1 MVTVKRKAVL
11 PPSVWVRA
19 VMQRC
24 SAAHDARREA
34 HPLESSRLSARSR
47 SGLDRRPPPKSDQM
61 VDLRKPIGVPLR
73 LIQDKAKAKGDACMS
88 HSERLALPADR
99 SAAIEQIMLEYG
111 TKVLHLAYYYLKDRH
126 LAEDV
131 AQEVFVK
138 AYRNWD
144 SFRGESSIYT
154 WLYKI
159 TVNLCRD
166 KARSAWWRR
175 LVPSEDPR
183 STSDELELSSV
194 EEDPEEAAVLS
205 EERDRLMEQV
215 MSLPDS
221 YREAVVLYYYQDLST
236 VEIAE
241 VTGQNENTI
250 KTRLFRARA
259 MLKNQL
265 LKGGVAQ

>member
-1 MVTVKRKAVL
+1 
-11 PPSVWVRA
+11 
-19 VMQRC
+19 
-24 SAAHDARREA
+24 
-34 HPLESSRLSARSR
+34 
-47 SGLDRRPPPKSDQM
+47 
-61 VDLRKPIGVPLR
+61 
-73 LIQDKAKAKGDACMS
+73 MS
-88 HSERLALPADR
+88 HSERAALPTDR
-99 SAAIEQIMLEYG
+99 SEAIEHLMQEYG

-144 SFRGESSIYT
+144 SFRGESSAYT

-175 LVPSEDPR
+175 LVPSDDPR
-183 STSDELELSSV
+183 SSRDELELSTID
-194 EEDPEEAAVLS
+194 EGPEEAAILQA
-205 EERDRLMEQV
+205 ERDRLMEHV
-215 MSLPDS
+215 MQLPEA
-221 YREAVVLYYYQDLST
+221 YREAIVLYYYQDLST

-259 MLKNQL
+259 MLKESL
-265 LKGGVAQ
+265 LKGGVAR

>member
-1 MVTVKRKAVL
+1 
-11 PPSVWVRA
+11 
-19 VMQRC
+19 
-24 SAAHDARREA
+24 
-34 HPLESSRLSARSR
+34 
-47 SGLDRRPPPKSDQM
+47 
-61 VDLRKPIGVPLR
+61 
-73 LIQDKAKAKGDACMS
+73 MS
-88 HSERLALPADR
+88 HSEKAALPADR
-99 SAAIEQIMLEYG
+99 SVAIEHLMQEYG

-138 AYRNWD
+138 AYRNWN
-144 SFRGESSIYT
+144 SFRGESSAYT

-175 LVPSEDPR
+175 LVPSDDPR
-183 STSDELELSSV
+183 SVHDELELSTT
-194 EEDPEEAAVLS
+194 EEDPEAAAVLS
-205 EERDRLMEQV
+205 DERDRLMEHV
-215 MSLPDS
+215 MALPES
-221 YREAVVLYYYQDLST
+221 YREAIVLYYYQDLST

-259 MLKNQL
+259 MLKDQL
-265 LKGGVAQ
+265 LKGGVAR

>member
-1 MVTVKRKAVL
+1 
-11 PPSVWVRA
+11 
-19 VMQRC
+19 
-24 SAAHDARREA
+24 
-34 HPLESSRLSARSR
+34 
-47 SGLDRRPPPKSDQM
+47 
-61 VDLRKPIGVPLR
+61 
-73 LIQDKAKAKGDACMS
+73 MS
-88 HSERLALPADR
+88 QSERATLPADR
-99 SAAIEQIMLEYG
+99 SAAIELLMQEYG

-131 AQEVFVK
+131 AQEVFIK

-144 SFRGESSIYT
+144 SFRGESSAYT

-175 LVPSEDPR
+175 LLPSDDPR
-183 STSDELELSSV
+183 AANDDLELSSY
-194 EEDPEEAAVLS
+194 EEGPEEAALLS
-205 EERDRLMEQV
+205 DERERLMDHV
-215 MSLPDS
+215 MQLPEA
-221 YREAVVLYYYQDLST
+221 YREAIVLYYYQDLST

-259 MLKNQL
+259 MLKGIL
-265 LKGGVAQ
+265 VKGGVAR

>member
-1 MVTVKRKAVL
+1 
-11 PPSVWVRA
+11 
-19 VMQRC
+19 
-24 SAAHDARREA
+24 
-34 HPLESSRLSARSR
+34 
-47 SGLDRRPPPKSDQM
+47 
-61 VDLRKPIGVPLR
+61 
-73 LIQDKAKAKGDACMS
+73 MS
-88 HSERLALPADR
+88 HSERAALSADR
-99 SAAIEQIMLEYG
+99 SVAIEQLMQEYG
-111 TKVLHLAYYYLKDRH
+111 TKILHLAYYYLKDRH

-131 AQEVFVK
+131 AQEVFIK

-144 SFRGESSIYT
+144 SFRGESSAYT

-175 LVPSEDPR
+175 LLPSDDPR
-183 STSDELELSSV
+183 SANDDLELSTV
-194 EEDPEEAAVLS
+194 EESPEDAAILQD
-205 EERDRLMEQV
+205 DRENLMEHV
-215 MSLPDS
+215 MSLPES

-259 MLKNQL
+259 MLKERLQ
-265 LKGGVAQ
+265 KGGVAR